1 MRMSLSSA
9 SPASREE
16 IGDIFIG
23 KDDVFKGITV
33 EEDQVPNDPVL
44 FEKKLISSLTHW
56 KSKER
61 RGIWIKIPIS
71 ASQCIPLAVKQGFVF
86 HHAQPTYVMMTLWLP
101 EGENK
106 LPKYTS
112 HYIGCGG
119 VVLNEKNE
127 ILLIT
132 EKERPELFK
141 IPGGAL
147 DAGEEIA
154 QAVERE
160 VWEETGIKA
169 KFESVLG
176 FRHLQNY
183 FFGHPD
189 IYFICS
195 LKLSPESTTINIDPK
210 EIAKCSWK
218 PFEEFVAM
226 ATYPTQKTV
235 ARLVNEYVKN
245 GYRGFKPV
253 PIAIFNRPGGNSL
266 HYQGTDADF
275 SDLMNPKKLE
285 KSMIITSTN

>member
-1 MRMSLSSA
+1 MFSSNNENEFIIKG
-9 SPASREE
+9 SPSQRPEDLN
-16 IGDIFIG
+16 DIFIG
-23 KDDVFKGITV
+23 KDDIFKGITI

-44 FEKKLISSLTHW
+44 FEKKLISSLLHW
-56 KSKER
+56 RNKER
-61 RGIWIKIPIS
+61 RGIWIKIPI
-71 ASQCIPLAVKQGFVF
+71 AGSQVIPIAVKHGFVF
-86 HHAQPTYVMMTLWLP
+86 HHAQPTYVMMTSWLP
-101 EGENK
+101 ETENK

-119 VVLNEKNE
+119 VVLNDKKE

-147 DAGEEIA
+147 DPGEEIA
-154 QAVERE
+154 QAAERE

-189 IYFICS
+189 IYFICL
-195 LKLSPESTTINIDPK
+195 LKLDPESKEINIDPK

-218 PFEEFVAM
+218 PFEEFLAM
-226 ATYPTQKTV
+226 ETYPLQKTV
-235 ARLVNEYVKN
+235 ARLVNEHIQN
-245 GYRGFKPV
+245 GYKGFQPA
-253 PIAIFNRPGGNSL
+253 PIAIFNRPGNAL
-266 HYQGTDADF
+266 HYHGTGADF
-275 SDLMNPKKLE
+275 SDLVNSK
-285 KSMIITSTN
+285 